1 MAAGAQRPVRSD
13 RLTAVHGNLAARWTL
28 PSLAEAAG
36 LSRSAFAARFAD
48 TMHQTPMQYVT
59 QCRMRRAM
67 TLLRSEQLPI
77 AAVATRV
84 GYSSE
89 AALSAAFVRHVGRPP
104 GQYRRSSQQND
115 QVHPAI
121 ASTQVV

>member
-1 MAAGAQRPVRSD
+1 
-13 RLTAVHGNLAARWTL
+13 
-28 PSLAEAAG
+28 
-36 LSRSAFAARFAD
+36 
-48 TMHQTPMQYVT
+48 MHQSPMQYVT

-89 AALSAAFVRHVGRPP
+89 AALSAAFVRHVGLPP
-104 GQYRRSSQQND
+104 GLYRRSSQQRD
-115 QVHPAI
+115 RPSSLASSGGWAGGDPI
-121 ASTQVV
+121 AGRR